1 MSNFKKS
8 KSLNERITESS
19 KIIER
24 YPNRIPIIVEKV
36 QFSKIKDIDK
46 NKFLV
51 PNDMTLGQFMY
62 VIRKRIKLDS
72 TEALFFFVNNILCN
86 NTQKLDEIYKTY
98 KDKDGFLYIL
108 YTSENT
114 FG

>member
-8 KSLNERITESS
+8 KSENERITESS

-24 YPNRIPIIVEKV
+24 YPDRIPIIVEKNKK
-36 QFSKIKDIDK
+36 SKIKDIDK

-51 PNDMTLGQFMY
+51 PNDMTMGQFMY

-72 TEALFFFVNNILCN
+72 KEALFFFVNNSLCN
-86 NTQKLDEIYKTY
+86 NTLSLSEVYKTY
-98 KDKDGFLYIL
+98 KDKDGFLYIV

>member
-24 YPNRIPIIVEKV
+24 YPDRIPIIVEKDKK
-36 QFSKIKDIDK
+36 SKIRDIDK

-62 VIRKRIKLDS
+62 VVRKRIKLDS
-72 TEALFFFVNNILCN
+72 TEALFFFVNNVLCN
-86 NTQKLDEIYKTY
+86 NTQTLDEIYKTY

>member
-24 YPNRIPIIVEKV
+24 YPDRIPIIVEKDKK
-36 QFSKIKDIDK
+36 SKIRDIDK

-62 VIRKRIKLDS
+62 VVRKRIKLDP

-86 NTQKLDEIYKTY
+86 NTQTLGEIYKTY

>member
-8 KSLNERITESS
+8 KTENERLTESS
-19 KIIER
+19 KIIEK
-24 YPNRIPIIVEKV
+24 YPNRIPIIIEKDKK
-36 QFSKIKDIDK
+36 SKIKDIDK

-72 TEALFFFVNNILCN
+72 SQALFFFINNILCI
-86 NTQKLDEIYKTY
+86 K
-98 KDKDGFLYIL
+98 
-108 YTSENT
+108 
-114 FG
+114 

>member
-1 MSNFKKS
+1 MSDFKKS
-8 KSLNERITESS
+8 KTENERLTESS
-19 KIIER
+19 KIIEK
-24 YPNRIPIIVEKV
+24 YPNRIPIIIEKDKK
-36 QFSKIKDIDK
+36 SKIKDIDK

-51 PNDMTLGQFMY
+51 PNDMTLGQFIY
-62 VIRKRIKLDS
+62 VVRKRIKLDP

-86 NTQKLDEIYKTY
+86 NTQTLGEIYKTY
-98 KDKDGFLYIL
+98 KDKDGFLYIK

>member
-1 MSNFKKS
+1 MSNYKKS
-8 KSLNERITESS
+8 KSENERITESS
-19 KIIER
+19 KILEK
-24 YPNRIPIIVEKV
+24 YPDRVPIIVEKGLK
-36 QFSKIKDIDK
+36 SKIKDIDK

-51 PNDMTLGQFMY
+51 PGDMSFGQFMY

-72 TEALFFFVNNILCN
+72 TEALFVFVNNILCN
-86 NTQKLDEIYKTY
+86 NALNINEIYNKY
-98 KDKDGFLYIL
+98 KDKDGFLYIT

>member
-8 KSLNERITESS
+8 KSENERITESS

-24 YPNRIPIIVEKV
+24 YPDRIPIIVEKNKK
-36 QFSKIKDIDK
+36 SKIKDIDK

-62 VIRKRIKLDS
+62 VVRKRIK
-72 TEALFFFVNNILCN
+72 
-86 NTQKLDEIYKTY
+86 
-98 KDKDGFLYIL
+98 
-108 YTSENT
+108 
-114 FG
+114 

>member
-1 MSNFKKS
+1 MSDFKKS
-8 KSLNERITESS
+8 KTENERLTESS
-19 KIIER
+19 KIIEK
-24 YPNRIPIIVEKV
+24 YPNRIPIIIEKDKK
-36 QFSKIKDIDK
+36 SKIKDIDK

-72 TEALFFFVNNILCN
+72 SQALFFFINNILCN
-86 NTQKLDEIYKTY
+86 NTQTLSEIYNIY
-98 KDKDGFLYIL
+98 KDNDGFLYIT

>member
-8 KSLNERITESS
+8 KSESERISESS

-24 YPNRIPIIVEKV
+24 YPDRIPIIVEKDKK
-36 QFSKIKDIDK
+36 SKIKDIDK

-51 PNDMTLGQFMY
+51 PNDMTLGQFIY
-62 VIRKRIKLDS
+62 VVRKRIKLDP

-86 NTQKLDEIYKTY
+86 NTQTLGEIYKTY

>member
-8 KSLNERITESS
+8 KSESERISESS

-24 YPNRIPIIVEKV
+24 YPDRIPIIVEKDKKC
-36 QFSKIKDIDK
+36 KIKDIDK

-51 PNDMTLGQFMY
+51 PNDMTLGQFIY
-62 VIRKRIKLDS
+62 VVRKRIKLDP

-86 NTQKLDEIYKTY
+86 NTQTLGEIYKTY

>member
-8 KSLNERITESS
+8 KSENERITESS
-19 KIIER
+19 KIIEK
-24 YPNRIPIIVEKV
+24 YPDRIPIIVEKDKK
-36 QFSKIKDIDK
+36 SKIKDIDK

-86 NTQKLDEIYKTY
+86 NTQTLDEIYKTY